1 MINTDESNSVYT
13 LFNFVGVA
21 TAYVMLALSIWL
33 TDVPLATKGFWGM
46 GVFLLT
52 LSLVN
57 LVKYRIDDR
66 SRADRIRQLEAAR
79 DDKLLSD
86 FVTDKAA

>member
-1 MINTDESNSVYT
+1 MAHDNGNSVYT
-13 LFNFVGVA
+13 MFNMLGVA
-21 TAYVMLALSIWL
+21 VAYGMLALSIWL
-33 TDVPLATKGFWGM
+33 APVDLSTKGFWGM

-66 SRADRIRQLEAAR
+66 ARADRIRQLEDAR
-79 DDKLLSD
+79 DDKLLSE
-86 FVTDKAA
+86 FVSDPRS

>member
-1 MINTDESNSVYT
+1 MKNENSNSIYT
-13 LFNFVGVA
+13 LFNMLGVA
-21 TAYVMLALSIWL
+21 TAYGMLALSIWMAPVDL
-33 TDVPLATKGFWGM
+33 STKGFWGM

-66 SRADRIRQLEAAR
+66 IQADRIRQLETAR
-79 DDKLLSD
+79 DDKLLTD
-86 FVTDKAA
+86 FVSDTKS